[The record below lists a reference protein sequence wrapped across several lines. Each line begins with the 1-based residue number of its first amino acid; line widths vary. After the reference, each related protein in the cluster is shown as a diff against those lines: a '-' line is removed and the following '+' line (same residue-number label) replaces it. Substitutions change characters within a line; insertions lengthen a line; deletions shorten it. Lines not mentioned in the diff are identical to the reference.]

1 MGTVAVGFYLA
12 VDKIFLPNA
21 LGKQMR
27 QAEIQIVFANGSRLP
42 RNVSPT
48 AHWEGNSSL
57 PWEMQSCK
65 AWTEMLL
72 LTLCFAPGFLGRRG
86 INAGMRGQSR
96 VSRALADAD
105 SW

>member
-1 MGTVAVGFYLA
+1 M
-12 VDKIFLPNA
+12 DKIFLSNA

-27 QAEIQIVFANGSRLP
+27 QAEIQIVFAHGSRLP

-48 AHWEGNSSL
+48 VHWEGNSSFS
-57 PWEMQSCK
+57 WEISELHSLGLKCCSSLCV
-65 AWTEMLL
+65 LL
-72 LTLCFAPGFLGRRG
+72 QVLFGRGG

-96 VSRALADAD
+96 VSRAQADAD